1 MPNTPQFTSQNTPQI
16 TRRQLLRSAVLVPAA
31 GALAACA
38 TPAPPAATSAPAA
51 AVPTSAAN
59 PFGVAADKP
68 LEVWIFD
75 GGFGSAYAKDIHQP
89 LFAAK
94 YPKAQ
99 IKHNTTKEITKVLQ
113 PRFAGG
119 NPPDVID
126 NSGANAMD
134 FGALAQDGQLL
145 DLTPLLDAP
154 TWDDP
159 AVKVRDAIDP
169 AVIDIGTYDGKFS
182 VLGYVNYIFGIWYS
196 KKAFDEN
203 GWQAPK
209 TWEEFVALC
218 EAVKKSGKM
227 APFTYAGKFPQYL
240 YEALLTMA
248 AKIGGNEV
256 LVNIDNLEDG
266 AWTTDAMKQ
275 SATRWA
281 EVGAKYLMEGT
292 AGLDHVQTQTAQN
305 KYEVAMLPSGSWLEN
320 EQKDTTPADFAYQ
333 MFAIPDVT
341 GSDKMPYGTLHSQ
354 PGENFIVPAKG
365 ANPQGGMEYLRAM
378 LSKKAAGDFSE
389 LVRTV
394 SVVKGAGE
402 GRALSPGVRSASDA
416 VAAAGANTVYWR
428 WERWYA
434 QLKDEAI
441 AATGQLMSGGLTAD
455 KYLERIQKKAD
466 EIKKDSS
473 IKKYSR

>member
-1 MPNTPQFTSQNTPQI
+1 MPSTPHIS
-16 TRRQLLRSAVLVPAA
+16 RRELLRGAALVPVA

-38 TPAPPAATSAPAA
+38 TPAAPPAASSSAAPVA
-51 AVPTSAAN
+51 TSAAN

-75 GGFGSAYAKDIHQP
+75 GGFGQDYAKNIHQP
-89 LFAAK
+89 LFKTK
-94 YPKAQ
+94 YPNVEV
-99 IKHNTTKEITKVLQ
+99 KHNATKEITKVLQ

-134 FGALAQDGQLL
+134 FGALAQDSQLQ

-154 TWDDP
+154 SWDDP
-159 AVKVRDAIDP
+159 NVKIRDTLDQ
-169 AVIDIGTYDGKFS
+169 AVIEIGTYDGKFS

-196 KKAFDEN
+196 QKVFREN
-203 GWQAPK
+203 GWEVPK
-209 TWEEFVALC
+209 TWDEFLKLNDTI
-218 EAVKKSGKM
+218 KKSGKM

-240 YEALLTMA
+240 YEPLLTMA

-266 AWTTDAMKQ
+266 AWTTEAMKT
-275 SATRWA
+275 SATAWA
-281 EVGAKYLMEGT
+281 EIGAKYLMEGT

-305 KYEVAMLPSGSWLEN
+305 KYKVAMLPSGSWLEN
-320 EQKDTTPADFAYQ
+320 EQKTTTPADFEYG
-333 MFAIPDVT
+333 MFPLPDFT
-341 GSDKMPYGTLHSQ
+341 GSDKLPYGTLHTS

-378 LSKKAAGDFSE
+378 LSKKAAGEFSE
-389 LVRTV
+389 MVKTV

-402 GRALSPGVRSASDA
+402 GRQLSPGAASASKA
-416 VAAAGANTVYWR
+416 VTDAGANTVTYR
-428 WERWYA
+428 WQTWYA
-434 QLKDEAI
+434 QMKDEAI
-441 AATGQLMSGGLTAD
+441 AATGELMTGGLKPEA
-455 KYLERIQKKAD
+455 YLERLQKKSD
-466 EIKKDSS
+466 EIKNDSS
-473 IKKYSR
+473 IKKYKR

>member
-1 MPNTPQFTSQNTPQI
+1 MSTTPHIS
-16 TRRQLLRSAVLVPAA
+16 RRELLRGAALVPVA

-38 TPAPPAATSAPAA
+38 TPASQPTATASSAPAA
-51 AVPTSAAN
+51 TSAAN

-75 GGFGSAYAKDIHQP
+75 GGFGQDYAKNIHQP
-89 LFAAK
+89 LFKTK
-94 YPKAQ
+94 YPNVE
-99 IKHNTTKEITKVLQ
+99 IKHNATKEITKVLQ

-134 FGALAQDGQLL
+134 FGALAQDGQLQ

-154 TWDDP
+154 SWDDP
-159 AVKVRDAIDP
+159 NVKIRDTLDQAVVE
-169 AVIDIGTYDGKFS
+169 IGTYDGKFS

-196 KKAFDEN
+196 QKVFRDN
-203 GWQAPK
+203 GWEVPK
-209 TWEEFVALC
+209 TWDEFLALNDTI
-218 EAVKKSGKM
+218 KKSGKM

-240 YEALLTMA
+240 YEPLLTMA

-266 AWTTDAMKQ
+266 AWTSEPMKT
-275 SATRWA
+275 SATAWA
-281 EVGAKYLMEGT
+281 EIGAKYLMEGT

-305 KYEVAMLPSGSWLEN
+305 KYKVAMLPSGSWLEN
-320 EQKDTTPADFAYQ
+320 EQKTTTPADFEYG
-333 MFAIPDVT
+333 MFPIPDFT
-341 GSDKMPYGTLHSQ
+341 SSDKLPYGTLHTS
-354 PGENFIVPAKG
+354 PGENFIVPSKS

-378 LSKKAAGDFSE
+378 LSKKAAGEFSE
-389 LVRTV
+389 MVKTV

-402 GRALSPGVRSASDA
+402 GRQLSPGASSASKAVTDA
-416 VAAAGANTVYWR
+416 GSNTVTYR
-428 WERWYA
+428 WQTWYA

-441 AATGQLMSGGLTAD
+441 AATGQLMTGGLKPEA
-455 KYLERIQKKAD
+455 YLERLQKKAD
-466 EIKKDSS
+466 EIKNDSS
-473 IKKYSR
+473 IKKYKR